1 MNFCSLDL
9 IKLEIQIFEFWTIDA
24 YSLIMVIDQDSG
36 THQILPRSPWLSSW
50 QSSVLV
56 KTFAATRLWLE
67 GNILLNAYKNHYIRE
82 TVAKN

>member
-50 QSSVLV
+50 LSSVLV

-67 GNILLNAYKNHYIRE
+67 GNILLKAYENQYIRE
-82 TVAKN
+82 TIM